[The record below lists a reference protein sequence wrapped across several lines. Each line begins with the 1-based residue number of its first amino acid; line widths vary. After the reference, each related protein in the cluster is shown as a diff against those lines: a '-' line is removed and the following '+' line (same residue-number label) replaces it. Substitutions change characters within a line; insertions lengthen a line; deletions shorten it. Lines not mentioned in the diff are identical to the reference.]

1 MLQEMGPQELKPK
14 PTVNRNFLKPPLL
27 FRNLSIIQAIMYYT
41 KAFQILAAF
50 AVALPAVH
58 ACVAKDALPQA
69 TQTITN
75 SKTIE
80 VAAGQTYDGK
90 NARFDRGA
98 GACKEQSEGG
108 E

>member
-1 MLQEMGPQELKPK
+1 M
-14 PTVNRNFLKPPLL
+14 
-27 FRNLSIIQAIMYYT
+27 YT
-41 KAFQILAAF
+41 KAFQLLAAF

-108 E
+108 G

>member
-1 MLQEMGPQELKPK
+1 MKI
-14 PTVNRNFLKPPLL
+14 PLL
-27 FRNLSIIQAIMYYT
+27 IRNCSVIQSMMYYT
-41 KAFQILAAF
+41 KAFQLLAVLAA
-50 AVALPAVH
+50 ALPAVH
-58 ACVAKDALPQA
+58 GCVGKDALPQA

-98 GACKEQSEGG
+98 GACKEQTEGG